1 MSRAQRLTL
10 LAIAAA
16 IAIIAVVALS
26 SSGGDEEPPAT
37 SARSTATPAATAFP
51 EPAATAAETPE
62 PTPTPNPEPPL
73 VIPGKPAKLRFTQG
87 ETIRFRVRAD
97 TADHVHVHGY
107 DMVQDVEPGK
117 TITFSFPAKI
127 TGIFEIELE
136 DAGEE
141 IAQLRVDPA

>member
-1 MSRAQRLTL
+1 MSRAQRLTF

-26 SSGGDEEPPAT
+26 SSGGDEEPTTA
-37 SARSTATPAATAFP
+37 SARSTATPAATATA
-51 EPAATAAETPE
+51 EPAATAAETPPE
-62 PTPTPNPEPPL
+62 PKPEPPL

-97 TADHVHVHGY
+97 TADHVHVHVY
-107 DMVQDVEPGK
+107 DLMQDVEPGK
-117 TITFSFPAKI
+117 TITFSFPAEI

-141 IAQLRVDPA
+141 IGQLRVDPA